1 MVDTTDTGNLLY
13 SAQSASIND
22 LTIITNT
29 GQEIP
34 VKKLMIELSY
44 FEDLYSF
51 VTSGFVILQDGQGL
65 LQKFQILGQEFLRVN
80 FGRTKTASSN
90 ISRSFRIYKSDRI
103 PSGNHK
109 SEEITL
115 HFCSEEMLLSESKK
129 LQKGANPNGEL
140 ISVTVNRIL
149 KNDLKISKRLHIEPT
164 TGNYNFNINTLKPFE
179 AISWLSTYARPV
191 TQNLAGADMI
201 FYENKNGFHFR
212 SLRSLMAQD
221 PYNTYKVQQINVESS
236 IEEKTR
242 TVIDYEFVK
251 SFDVL
256 NDITSGTYANRLISV
271 DPLTRSFKITD
282 FNYDIYKGTSEPMNG
297 KNNGISLDN
306 TNRFGLKN
314 TQNPQSVVKVV
325 VGNSEQ
331 YRVPYI
337 KERPDSVVNDVYVE
351 NYIPNRTAQISLA
364 NYTLLKVVVPGDPG
378 ITAGITV
385 NFNLYTLSSSGNNRE
400 LDPFYSGKYL
410 VNAVRHVLQSQG
422 AYQTVM
428 ELAKESYQTPLSSG
442 SSKNLTEAKNE

>member
-1 MVDTTDTGNLLY
+1 MAETISSEAAFY
-13 SAQSASIND
+13 YAQSASIND
-22 LTIITNT
+22 LTIISHT

-34 VKKLMIELSY
+34 VKKLMVELSY

-51 VTSGFVILQDGQGL
+51 VTSGFVILHDGQGL
-65 LQKFQILGQEFLRVN
+65 LQKFQILGHEYLRVN
-80 FGRTKTASSN
+80 FGRTKTSNSN
-90 ISRSFRIYKSDRI
+90 ISRSFRIYKSDRL

-115 HFCSEEMLLSESKK
+115 HFCSEEMMLSESIK

-149 KNDLKISKRLHIEPT
+149 KNDLKIKKTLHIEPT

-191 TQNLAGADMI
+191 TQNLAGADML

-212 SLRSLMAQD
+212 SLRSLMSQT
-221 PYNTYKVQQINVESS
+221 PYNTYKVQQINIEAPM
-236 IEEKTR
+236 EEKVR
-242 TVIDYEFVK
+242 TVLDYEFIK

-256 NDITSGTYANRLISV
+256 SDITSGTYANRLISV

-282 FNYDIYKGTSEPMNG
+282 FNYDTYKNNSIPMNG
-297 KNNGISLDN
+297 KSNGVTIDN

-337 KERPDSVVNDVYVE
+337 KERPDSVVNDIYVE

-364 NYTLLKVVVPGDPG
+364 NFTLLKVVVPGDPG

-385 NFNLYTLSSSGNNRE
+385 NFNLYTLASGNNRE

-428 ELAKESYQTPLSSG
+428 ELAKESYQTPLISG